1 MKMVK
6 FDELT
11 GSLINKSKLL
21 SVINC
26 NGKASGNLISIDYT
40 YPTNLIL
47 EPSGSKVD
55 EAFYR
60 VVSRKDGI
68 YDIIRNK
75 IIARIEDIIL
85 VYSRICNKEFQNKV
99 IFHLEYKCKF
109 DTELEAQLFLIESGV
124 SVGRYF
130 IHSKSGN
137 LYKLISEGK
146 HSEDLGE
153 LVIYKAM
160 YGDKSTWVR
169 PRSMFFEDVEIDGK
183 LVPRFKEITYGTN

>member
-1 MKMVK
+1 MVN
-6 FDELT
+6 FNELT
-11 GSLINKSKLL
+11 GSSINKNRLL
-21 SVINC
+21 NVVNC
-26 NGKASGNLISIDYT
+26 NGKVSGSMISIDYT
-40 YPTNLIL
+40 HFTNLIL
-47 EPSGSKVD
+47 CPSGLQVD
-55 EAFYR
+55 ESFYR
-60 VVSRKDGI
+60 IVSRKDGV
-68 YDIIRNK
+68 YDIIKNK
-75 IIARIEDIIL
+75 IIARIGDIIL

-99 IFHLEYKCKF
+99 ILHLEYKCKF

-124 SVGRYF
+124 SIGRYF

-137 LYKLISEGK
+137 LYQLISEGK

-169 PRSMFFEDVEIDGK
+169 PKSMFFGDVEIDGK